1 MDSQS
6 QNLGNFLTP
15 EETNKAEYDYN
26 KPVIKMTFIAVLLFV
41 LTGIACEFLSI
52 GYAWYSFRPV
62 QYDSEA
68 FAAGQK
74 IQNELQKRADL
85 IKESRPSGINVI
97 AVMAAVMDAKPKDI
111 TLTSIDIS
119 ESRSTFTGQA
129 QSLDIVNQFC
139 NSIDLTG
146 HKATVES
153 IKTPSESEVNKM
165 QQFVISVEPLAKA
178 AKSKPTGGTDK

>member
-1 MDSQS
+1 M
-6 QNLGNFLTP
+6 
-15 EETNKAEYDYN
+15 
-26 KPVIKMTFIAVLLFV
+26 
-41 LTGIACEFLSI
+41 TGIACEFLSI

-97 AVMAAVMDAKPKDI
+97 AVMAAVMEAKPKDI

-139 NSIDLTG
+139 NSIDY
-146 HKATVES
+146 KATVES

-178 AKSKPTGGTDK
+178 AKSKPTGGTAK